1 MLRQY
6 KVRKF
11 STDAKKDQLTDEMLL
26 EIANDFLQL
35 PNDQKNQYSLGAG
48 LYKLRIA
55 SKTGR
60 GKSGGSRSILA
71 LKEGDSLIWLYIFD
85 KNDKGNISNTELADL
100 KKLSGTLLSA
110 TKDQMKLLIESG
122 KLQEIKND

>member
-71 LKEGDSLIWLYIFD
+71 FKDGDRLIWLYIFD
-85 KNDKGNISNTELADL
+85 KNDKGNISSTELADL